1 MGNPV
6 TAESGPGPKK
16 HIPFVPENMEM
27 KEFTLRAV
35 LLGLLMTIVLGAANA
50 YLGLRAGITIA
61 ATYPAAVIAMAA
73 MRAWKGSL
81 LEENIARTAG
91 SIGESVAAGAIFTIP
106 AFLLAKAW
114 PSFADSYWKS
124 TALIMVGSILGVLFI
139 SLVRRVMVEDP
150 ELPFPES
157 VAAAEIHK
165 AGQRGAQAAK
175 YLFWNIGVGGVVY
188 LLGRFGLFAADR
200 DFHPTVGTLGHSQVR
215 LGTTGS
221 GTLLPAGGTSM
232 FAAPSVSPAYLGVGY
247 IIGLRLASLQ
257 FAGGVLAWGLMVP
270 VLIFFLGPQLKQ
282 YLPADTPDNWAAIA
296 AGVWRFIV
304 RPIAVG
310 GMLVGAAY
318 TLFNMRKSLTAGL
331 GKAFSD
337 LRQTADQRA
346 KLSRTEQYMSS
357 KAVFGLIALMFVLMC
372 VLYVHISGLV
382 WPAILAAVVMLVV
395 GFFFATVSG
404 NLVGFIGSSN
414 NPISGLTLST
424 LLIAA
429 LLMVA
434 LGVSGNAG
442 VATVL
447 GVAAVVCVS
456 SAVAGELL
464 QDFKV
469 GYILGGTPR
478 RIQMAELIAVVVASL
493 VMYWPLYLLHT
504 AFGFG
509 SRQLAAPQA
518 GLMATLAIGIVG
530 GDMPWPL
537 VVVGI
542 FMGLGLIMM
551 QVKSPMLVAVGM
563 YLPFETT
570 FAIFVGGVLRSIGD
584 WLAKRRRF
592 NVAQTARVENAGVL
606 AASGLIAGES
616 IFGLVWAGLIA
627 LTYAKQPWLRVAA
640 TWAVRIT
647 SAQIFE
653 HPLYVAGIGV
663 MTLLA
668 VLMIWLP
675 LTSAGDPNEPAPPTA
690 MM

>member
-1 MGNPV
+1 
-6 TAESGPGPKK
+6 
-16 HIPFVPENMEM
+16 MEM
-27 KEFTLRAV
+27 KEFTWRAM
-35 LLGLLMTIVLGAANA
+35 LIGLFMCVVLGAANA

-61 ATYPAAVIAMAA
+61 ATYPAAVIGMAVL
-73 MRAWKGSL
+73 RARKGSL

-106 AFLLAKAW
+106 AFLLAHAW
-114 PSFADSYWKS
+114 TSFRPKDAYWKS

-157 VAAAEIHK
+157 VAASEIHK

-175 YLFWNIGVGGVVY
+175 YLFWNIGIGGIVY
-188 LLGRFGLFAADR
+188 MLGRFGLFAADQ
-200 DFHPTVGTLGHSQVR
+200 DFHFTVGNLGRSQVR

-221 GTLLPAGGTSM
+221 TNIVAAGGAST

-247 IIGLRLASLQ
+247 IIGLRLASIQ

-270 VLIFFLGPQLKQ
+270 LIIFLLGPQLKN
-282 YLPADTPDNWAAIA
+282 YLPADTPDNWAAMA
-296 AGVWRFIV
+296 AAVWRFIV

-318 TLFNMRKSLTAGL
+318 TLYNMRKSLTAGL

-337 LRQTADQRA
+337 LKQTAADRA
-346 KLSRTEQYMSS
+346 KLSRTEQYMGS
-357 KAVFGLIALMFVLMC
+357 KTVFGLIGLMFVLMC
-372 VLYVHISGLV
+372 ALYVHITGLF
-382 WPAILAAVVMLVV
+382 WPAILAAVVMILV

-434 LGVSGNAG
+434 LGVSGNQG
-442 VATVL
+442 VAAVL

-478 RIQMAELIAVVVASL
+478 KIQAAELIAVVVASL
-493 VMYWPLYLLHT
+493 VMYWPLMLLHE
-504 AFGFG
+504 ANIKAGGIGFG
-509 SRQLAAPQA
+509 DRQLSAPQA
-518 GLMATLAIGIVG
+518 GLMATLAVGIVG

-542 FMGLGLIMM
+542 FFGIGMIMM
-551 QVKSPMLVAVGM
+551 QVRSPMLVAVGM

-570 FAIFVGGVLRSIGD
+570 FAIFLGGVFRSVGD
-584 WLAKRRRF
+584 WLAKRRGF
-592 NVAQTARVENAGVL
+592 NDAQRARVENAGVL
-606 AASGLIAGES
+606 TASGLIAGEA
-616 IFGLVWAGLIA
+616 ILGLVWAGLQFA
-627 LTYAKQPWLRVAA
+627 PA
-640 TWAVRIT
+640 WARPQVFKDPSYLI
-647 SAQIFE
+647 
-653 HPLYVAGIGV
+653 GGV
-663 MTLLA
+663 MVLLGLA
-668 VLMIWLP
+668 ALMIRLP
-675 LTSAGDPNEPAPPTA
+675 LTSAGDPSEPAPPTA